1 MGRPALRSLLG
12 ATRTLLSARTIV
24 DFQATRQGHMAAT
37 VTIAP
42 IATGKTDEWRQFVAE
57 LQTSR
62 RIEWAQS
69 QRRRGI
75 TRQVITIAEGE
86 PSLAVVYTEASDV
99 EAATVALAMSDD
111 PFDVWYRERVG
122 DLHDESLET
131 EVVFD
136 SAPRPGP
143 WRGWR

>member
-1 MGRPALRSLLG
+1 
-12 ATRTLLSARTIV
+12 
-24 DFQATRQGHMAAT
+24 MAAT

-42 IATGKTDEWRQFVAE
+42 IREGSLDAWREFVAE
-57 LQTSR
+57 LRGER

-75 TRQVITIAEGE
+75 ARQVITLAVGDRE
-86 PSLAVVYTEASDV
+86 LAVVYTEAGDV
-99 EAATVALAMSDD
+99 EAAANLLVASDD
-111 PFDVWYRERVG
+111 PFDSWYSSRMEE
-122 DLHDESLET
+122 LHDMPMET

-143 WRGWR
+143 WRGRR

>member
-1 MGRPALRSLLG
+1 MVDLAP
-12 ATRTLLSARTIV
+12 TRRGSV
-24 DFQATRQGHMAAT
+24 AAS

-42 IATGKTDEWRQFVAE
+42 IKNPDEWRAFVSK

-86 PSLAVVYTEASDV
+86 PALAVVD
-99 EAATVALAMSDD
+99 TVAVDIDVATSGLDASTD
-111 PFDVWYRERVG
+111 PFDVWFRERVD
-122 DLHDESLET
+122 DLHDEPFET

>member
-1 MGRPALRSLLG
+1 
-12 ATRTLLSARTIV
+12 
-24 DFQATRQGHMAAT
+24 MAAI

-42 IATGKTDEWRQFVAE
+42 IAIGKIDEWRAFVSE
-57 LQTSR
+57 LQGAR

-75 TRQVITIAEGE
+75 THQVISLAKGD
-86 PSLAVVYTEASDV
+86 PALAVVYSETRDVDEAV
-99 EAATVALAMSDD
+99 LRLADSDD
-111 PFDVWYRERVG
+111 LFDIWYRERVAEV
-122 DLHDESLET
+122 HDEPLET

-136 SAPRPGP
+136 SAPRSGP

>member
-1 MGRPALRSLLG
+1 
-12 ATRTLLSARTIV
+12 
-24 DFQATRQGHMAAT
+24 MAAA

-42 IATGKTDEWRQFVAE
+42 IRSGLVDEWRAFVAE
-57 LQTSR
+57 LQGPR
-62 RIEWAQS
+62 RIDWVQS

-75 TRQVITIAEGE
+75 TRQVISIASGD
-86 PSLAVVYTEASDV
+86 PVLAVIYTESDDPDRAR
-99 EAATVALAMSDD
+99 ERLAGSDD
-111 PFDVWYRERVG
+111 PFDAWLRARLE
-122 DLHDESLET
+122 DLYDAPFEA

>member
-1 MGRPALRSLLG
+1 
-12 ATRTLLSARTIV
+12 
-24 DFQATRQGHMAAT
+24 MAAN

-42 IATGKTDEWRQFVAE
+42 IGNGKVDEWRAFVSDLAGA
-57 LQTSR
+57 R

-75 TRQVITIAEGE
+75 TRQVITLAEGD
-86 PSLAVVYTEASDV
+86 PALAVVYTEAGDV
-99 EAATVALAMSDD
+99 EAAADRLVESND
-111 PFDVWYRERVG
+111 PFDAWYREQMVE
-122 DLHDESLET
+122 LHDEPMDT

>member
-1 MGRPALRSLLG
+1 
-12 ATRTLLSARTIV
+12 
-24 DFQATRQGHMAAT
+24 MAAT
-37 VTIAP
+37 ITIAP
-42 IATGKTDEWRQFVAE
+42 IVEGMVEDWRAFVGE
-57 LQTSR
+57 LQGAR

-75 TRQVITIAEGE
+75 TRQVVTLAEGKA
-86 PSLAVVYTEASDV
+86 PLAVVYTEAGDI
-99 EAATVALAMSDD
+99 EQAAARLADSDD
-111 PFDVWYRERVG
+111 PFDAWYRQQMAS
-122 DLHDESLET
+122 LHQDPYDT

>member
-1 MGRPALRSLLG
+1 
-12 ATRTLLSARTIV
+12 
-24 DFQATRQGHMAAT
+24 MAAT

-42 IATGKTDEWRQFVAE
+42 IAIGKVDAWRAFVAE
-57 LQTSR
+57 LQGPR

-75 TRQVITIAEGE
+75 TRQVITLASGD
-86 PSLAVVYTEASDV
+86 PALAVVYTETGDV
-99 EAATVALAMSDD
+99 EASADRLAESED
-111 PFDVWYRERVG
+111 PFDTWYRDRVR
-122 DLHDESLET
+122 DLHVEPYDT

>member
-1 MGRPALRSLLG
+1 
-12 ATRTLLSARTIV
+12 
-24 DFQATRQGHMAAT
+24 MAAA

-42 IATGKTDEWRQFVAE
+42 IRPGRVEEWRGFVAE
-57 LQTSR
+57 LQGSR
-62 RIEWAQS
+62 RIEWVQS

-75 TRQVITIAEGE
+75 TRQVISLSHGDVIA
-86 PSLAVVYTEASDV
+86 AVIYTESADPG
-99 EAATVALAMSDD
+99 EARRLLAESGDPFDEWFRSRLADLHDD
-111 PFDVWYRERVG
+111 PFEA
-122 DLHDESLET
+122 

>member
-1 MGRPALRSLLG
+1 MVDLAP
-12 ATRTLLSARTIV
+12 TRRGSV
-24 DFQATRQGHMAAT
+24 AAT

-42 IATGKTDEWRQFVAE
+42 IKKPDEWRAFVAE

-86 PSLAVVYTEASDV
+86 PALAVVYTEAGDI
-99 EAATVALAMSDD
+99 EAATAGLEASTD
-111 PFDVWYRERVG
+111 PFDVWFRERVD
-122 DLHDESLET
+122 DLHDESFET

>member
-1 MGRPALRSLLG
+1 M
-12 ATRTLLSARTIV
+12 V
-24 DFQATRQGHMAAT
+24 DFAPTRRGSVAAS

-42 IATGKTDEWRQFVAE
+42 ITEGKTDEWRAFVAD
-57 LQTSR
+57 LQASR

-75 TRQVITIAEGE
+75 TRQVITISEGDR
-86 PSLAVVYTEASDV
+86 SLAIVYTEAGDV
-99 EAATVALAMSDD
+99 EAATVGLASSDD
-111 PFDVWYRERVG
+111 PFDVWYRRRVA
-122 DLHDESLET
+122 DLHDEALET